1 MLHVSIQQL
10 ESSPMFQLS
19 LSSKELFHSNL
30 LSWLFINYKS
40 DCSCLLRPYIGDNA
54 EEFSLIKVNREE
66 KNRDLT
72 LYFKNE
78 SGQIKKLTIE
88 NKVKSIPNY
97 NQLEAYSTDAQ
108 EYYLLLSL
116 LKPHF
121 FHGSNL
127 VIKGCEWRSMNYA
140 ELACLISEI
149 IPLIF
154 EQNPYHGK
162 ILEDYVTFI
171 RILQEISSSGNQH
184 NELYDLYQDHSQ
196 LELLRQLRLD
206 DFYIKQKHAQLTSEF
221 TYQIR
226 NRLPSLLLVPEK
238 KWEDGKLNEVFPGS
252 GFTRGTGISEVKY
265 VVKMHRNSPVILG
278 IQVQGKQFRLFVETK
293 EHARAIADKLY
304 NSGVWFN
311 LDEAKKILGFGS
323 IEYPLKDKQ
332 FNGFGDTFMY
342 RAVQVEVCTISD
354 LVQLVVSYISII
366 ESQKDRILALL
377 DEVLGKR

>member
-1 MLHVSIQQL
+1 MLHASIQQL

-30 LSWLFINYKS
+30 LSWLFANYKS
-40 DCSCLLRPYIGDNA
+40 DCSRLLRPYIGDN
-54 EEFSLIKVNREE
+54 ENQFSLIKVNREE

-97 NQLEAYSTDAQ
+97 AQLEAYSTDAQ

-116 LKPHF
+116 SKPHF
-121 FHGSNL
+121 FHGPNL
-127 VIKGCEWRSMNYA
+127 VIKGCEWRCMNYA

-149 IPLIF
+149 IPLVF
-154 EQNPYHGK
+154 EQNLYHGK

-171 RILQEISSSGNQH
+171 RILQEISSAGNQD

-196 LELLRQLRLD
+196 LEILRKLRLD
-206 DFYIKQKHAQLTSEF
+206 DFYIKQKHAQITSEF

-226 NRLPSLLLVPEK
+226 NRLPNLLLVPEK
-238 KWEDGKLNEVFPGS
+238 KWDEGKLNEVFSGS

-265 VVKMHRNSPVILG
+265 VVKIHRNSPVILG
-278 IQVQGKQFRLFVETK
+278 IQVQGEQFRLFVETK
-293 EHARAIADKLY
+293 EQAREVAEQLY
-304 NSGVWFN
+304 KSGVWFN
-311 LDEAKKILGFGS
+311 LDEAKKIPGFGS
-323 IEYPLKDKQ
+323 IEYPLKDKR

-342 RAVQVEVCTISD
+342 RSVKVEACRLSD

-366 ESQKDRILALL
+366 ESQKDRILVIL
-377 DEVLGKR
+377 DEVLMGK